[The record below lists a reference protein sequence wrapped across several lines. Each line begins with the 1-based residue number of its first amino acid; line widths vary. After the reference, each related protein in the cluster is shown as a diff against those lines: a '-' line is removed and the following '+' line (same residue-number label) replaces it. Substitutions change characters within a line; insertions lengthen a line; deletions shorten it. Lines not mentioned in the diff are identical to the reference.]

1 MMKYIVDYF
10 TVGVCGCN

>member
-1 MMKYIVDYF
+1 MKYIVDYF